1 MAGQLHT
8 SNAEAGRGRPRDPDL
23 EDRVF
28 DTAIALYAAGG
39 WSAFTFEAIA
49 RESGVGKSS
58 LYRRWP
64 DRGTLLADTFEA
76 RWIGVQQINT
86 GTLRGDLTELAEMMI
101 ANLTGDNSDV
111 DRWASLDATAHPE
124 VRSAIAP
131 YKQQTVLQA
140 RAITHRAAARG
151 EVSRSLNAGLLMDIV
166 VGAVTNHV
174 ATTPQHLRKA
184 MLKKNRAFVESLI
197 DVVLK
202 GVGARELGKSDDPQT
217 R

>member
-1 MAGQLHT
+1 MTGQLHT
-8 SNAEAGRGRPRDPDL
+8 GNAEAGRGRPRDPDL

-64 DRGTLLADTFEA
+64 DRGSLLADTFEA
-76 RWIGVQQINT
+76 RWIRVQQIDT
-86 GTLRGDLTELAEMMI
+86 GTLRGDLTELAEMMF
-101 ANLTGDNSDV
+101 ANLTGENSGV
-111 DRWASLDATAHPE
+111 DRWTSLDATTHPE
-124 VRSAIAP
+124 VRAAIAP
-131 YKQQTVLQA
+131 YKQHTVLQA

-151 EVSRSLNAGLLMDIV
+151 EVSKSLNAGLLMDIV

-174 ATTPQHLRKA
+174 ATTPNQLQKA
-184 MLKKNRAFVESLI
+184 MLKKKRAFVENLI

-202 GVGARELGKSDDPQT
+202 GVDARDSHESDDSQ
-217 R
+217 RG